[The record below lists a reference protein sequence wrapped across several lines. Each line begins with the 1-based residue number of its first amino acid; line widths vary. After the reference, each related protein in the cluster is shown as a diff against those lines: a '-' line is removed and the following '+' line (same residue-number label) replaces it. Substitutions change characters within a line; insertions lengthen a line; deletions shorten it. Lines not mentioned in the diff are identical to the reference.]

1 MILKGRAAAYAEG
14 VEQIFKDTP
23 KRELTES
30 EQLNIFHIYE
40 TMQRDKKFY
49 YFMSAMALSYGL
61 ASLNGQSSLQSFL
74 ESVASALSIKIEE
87 EKNEYNNSW

>member
-1 MILKGRAAAYAEG
+1 MTMILKGNAAAYAEE
-14 VEQIFKDTP
+14 VEKIFKDIP

-40 TMQRDKKFY
+40 TMQRNKKFY

-61 ASLNGQSSLQSFL
+61 ASLSGQNSLQNFL

-87 EKNEYNNSW
+87 EKE